1 MSTAALFTIAK
12 IWKQSKCPLTDGL
25 ELTASADGPMAPGGR
40 VGEGELGSFGVT
52 RRLLHWKRVTSR
64 APCAAAQYY
73 ALPI

>member
-52 RRLLHWKRVTSR
+52 RRLLH
-64 APCAAAQYY
+64 
-73 ALPI
+73 